1 MSEAIGVA
9 VENAAFGMDA
19 IDEAGV
25 PRDDPVEGN
34 PALNVG
40 EELLSFGISYNSDFK
55 WSAVAD
61 AADGIE
67 DFVVMGAVL
76 GSGLCEISDG
86 VHTDGV
92 AVVLEDAGEG
102 GGGTIA
108 FVSLGDHGDG
118 VNEVVPIWVGGYG
131 IAGALVEC
139 F

>member
-1 MSEAIGVA
+1 
-9 VENAAFGMDA
+9 
-19 IDEAGV
+19 
-25 PRDDPVEGN
+25 
-34 PALNVG
+34 
-40 EELLSFGISYNSDFK
+40 
-55 WSAVAD
+55 
-61 AADGIE
+61 
-67 DFVVMGAVL
+67 MGALL

-131 IAGALVEC
+131 IAGALGERFCIEGLMHSPLLSSIGEQVDGNE
-139 F
+139 FFARPTQAKHEVIS